1 MSLPLTR
8 RIAKAALL
16 TAASAA
22 SVVGV
27 AGAASAADQQ
37 QPANLGGLTNV
48 DGADV
53 NGALQ
58 DTTSPT
64 GSLTSAAGDGAV
76 RSGVPAATEATTG
89 AVDETVRGTTQEG
102 LPDTGLRTDQL
113 PTGGLPLS

>member
-37 QPANLGGLTNV
+37 PGNLGGLTNV

-53 NGALQ
+53 NGALK
-58 DTTSPT
+58 DTTSHA
-64 GSLTSAAGDGAV
+64 GSLASAAGDGAV
-76 RSGVPAATEATTG
+76 RSGVPAATGATTG
-89 AVDETVRGTTQEG
+89 AVDETVRGATREG

-113 PTGGLPLS
+113 PTDGPPLS